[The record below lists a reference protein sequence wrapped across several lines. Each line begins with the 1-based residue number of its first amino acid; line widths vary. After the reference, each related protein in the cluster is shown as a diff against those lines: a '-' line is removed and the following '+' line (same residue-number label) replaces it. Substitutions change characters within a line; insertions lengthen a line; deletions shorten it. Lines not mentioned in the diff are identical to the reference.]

1 MLDAPRMGEPTMT
14 EPLPSHATMYV
25 AHAVAN
31 HVLIELALSLSAMLA
46 VTHPDE
52 RETRGAKML
61 DQTLSHFSIFM
72 DCKPARVADTLAEL
86 GPYDADM
93 AESLA
98 AEIVGDGIETIRD
111 KLL

>member
-1 MLDAPRMGEPTMT
+1 MLDVPRMGDPTMT

-31 HVLIELALSLSAMLA
+31 HLLIELALSLSAMLA

-52 RETRGAKML
+52 RNVRGAEML
-61 DQTLSHFSIFM
+61 DQTLNRFSIFM
-72 DCKPARVADTLAEL
+72 DCKPARIADTLDDI

-93 AESLA
+93 AESVA
-98 AEIVGDGIETIRD
+98 AEVVGDGIKLIRD